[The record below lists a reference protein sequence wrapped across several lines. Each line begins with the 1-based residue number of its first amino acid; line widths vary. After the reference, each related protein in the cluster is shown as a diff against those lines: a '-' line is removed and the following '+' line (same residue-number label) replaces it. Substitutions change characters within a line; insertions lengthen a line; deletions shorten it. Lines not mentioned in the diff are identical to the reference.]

1 MSNVTHE
8 QAKKPDAVTEQLKRG
23 FEWTTTH
30 SSIAIGASAIFLAV
44 LGGYF
49 GLQSW
54 SLHKEEKLQGELFNI
69 EREYLEKKEAFDQA
83 QAVPPNADP
92 KAEAPKAPAKAS
104 GNISKDYAD
113 IPQKLTAFVDRNV
126 GTTAGGMAALYAS
139 EVFMTYKQPETA
151 IAVLQKANLSKG
163 LVGSLTQNRLASLLA
178 DKNDCA
184 AALGIWT
191 QMMKS
196 TDNAFLS
203 AEIKLRMG
211 LCAESTGDKA
221 QAEKLYQ
228 EVAAAAKDG
237 GNGKLAEQLLRLM
250 KVKTN

>member
-30 SSIAIGASAIFLAV
+30 SSIAVAV
-44 LGGYF
+44 AGGILVILGGYF

-54 SLHKEEKLQGELFNI
+54 SLHNEEKLQGELFNI
-69 EREYLEKKEAFDQA
+69 EREYLVKKEAFDQA
-83 QAVPPNADP
+83 EATPASTDP
-92 KAEAPKAPAKAS
+92 KVEAPPAKAT
-104 GNISKDYAD
+104 GDISKDYAD

-139 EVFMTYKQPETA
+139 EVFINYKQPEPA
-151 IAVLQKANLSKG
+151 IAVLQKANVTKG
-163 LVGSLTQNRLASLLA
+163 LVGSLNQNRLASLLA

-191 QMMKS
+191 QMIKS

-250 KVKTN
+250 KVKAN